1 MVESTELIQKRRS
14 ARCRVPIA
22 LLVALLCQSTLVS
35 GAETGY
41 ESPAVLSASK
51 ILPPELFAG
60 PNHRVEEKVTND
72 GYLNTYR
79 VGSKF
84 GTFTAVS
91 TAMLRKR
98 ISEINALVVME
109 KIQGTKEFTASLKEA
124 GADTLA
130 GFKNLVT
137 SPVQTV
143 SGAVSGLGVAI
154 RRAGDNL
161 TGPKRSDSEDS
172 RVKDLIGFSKT
183 KREYAAQLGVDVYS
197 DNEKLQERLNEIA
210 WAGYGGGMTWTAAM
224 AAVPGGAGLAIT
236 VSGSHHLLNELF
248 RTTPPVDLRRMNG
261 EKLKAMDVHPEIA
274 DAFLNNSFFSP
285 RQQTL
290 LVNALEEMKGVANR
304 AAFIRFAAATQNP
317 NLASFR
323 QRQAEMYAGY
333 HRLVAP
339 LESFLSLDGLPAAR
353 TTNGDL
359 VFNSPLDHL
368 VWTEPIGKFIT
379 AVNKLVQETGGIK
392 GTQFWVTGTLSPRA
406 KKEIENRGWRV
417 QERSEE
423 RLLNWVE
430 SYPKYEK
437 PEERIPSGLVS
448 LTFKSVAVG
457 IGGSSGEGVLSYQGK
472 DYPFSISGVSLV
484 DIGVST
490 FEGAGKVYDLKSLSD
505 FPGNYAAAQAA
516 FAVRGGTGDVSMRN
530 ARGVSIVFLPNGG
543 KEAGTRL
550 NLGPGGVTINFKK

>member
-1 MVESTELIQKRRS
+1 MTQTKDTDRLRRATCSCLASLLMVLL
-14 ARCRVPIA
+14 A
-22 LLVALLCQSTLVS
+22 LQ
-35 GAETGY
+35 
-41 ESPAVLSASK
+41 PAVVMAAQAYEASVTLK
-51 ILPPELFAG
+51 ASQILPPDLLAG
-60 PNHRVEEKVTND
+60 PNHRVEEKVIND
-72 GYLNTYR
+72 GYVNTYR
-79 VGSKF
+79 IGSKF
-84 GTFTAVS
+84 GNFTAVS

-98 ISEINALVVME
+98 IGEINALVVME

-124 GADTLA
+124 GMDTLV

-143 SGAVSGLGVAI
+143 SGAVSGLGVAV

-183 KREYAAQLGVDVYS
+183 KREYAHELGVDVYS

-210 WAGYGGGMTWTAAM
+210 WAGYGGGLTWAGAM

-236 VSGSHHLLNELF
+236 VSGSHHLLNEVF
-248 RTTPPVDLRRMNG
+248 RTTPPVDLRRMNA

-290 LVNALEEMKGVANR
+290 LVNALEQMKGVTNR

-317 NLASFR
+317 NLAFFR

-333 HRLVAP
+333 HRTVAP
-339 LESFLSLDGLPAAR
+339 FESFLSLDGLPAGR
-353 TTNGDL
+353 TTSGNL

-368 VWTEPIGKFIT
+368 VWTEPIARFIT
-379 AVNKLVQETGGIK
+379 AVNKVAQETAGIK
-392 GTQFWVTGTLSPRA
+392 ETQFWVTGTLSPRA
-406 KKEIENRGWRV
+406 KKEIESRGWQV

-423 RLLNWVE
+423 RLLAWVE

-457 IGGSSGEGVLSYQGK
+457 VGGTSGEGILSYQGK

-490 FEGAGKVYDLKSLSD
+490 FQGAGKVYDLKSLND

-516 FAVRGGTGDVSMRN
+516 FAVRGGSGEVSMRN
-530 ARGVSIVFLPNGG
+530 ARGVSIVLLSTGG

-550 NLGPGGVTINFKK
+550 NLGPAGVTVKMK